1 MNVFLWNA
9 RARNGHVE
17 ATLHHPC
24 PAQVPNAL
32 EAWWLTFVT
41 TTSVG
46 YGRIV
51 PTTTMGEVIMAIMAV
66 LGQFYLAM
74 PLTIVGSV
82 FYTAYRRRWQREQT
96 ILKLNS
102 DAGKTLVLRAKIDIS
117 GPLMGTFVAL
127 KDLANELSKALA
139 RSGAAKDGAAAAL
152 ADGDAAATRALLDD
166 LLGLQPRVSKLV
178 HSIEKK
184 LRHAESTDL
193 PDMALLGDF
202 HDGDAS

>member
-9 RARNGHVE
+9 RVRNAHVE
-17 ATLHHPC
+17 ATLNHPF

-51 PTTTMGEVIMAIMAV
+51 PTTTVGEVIMAIMAV

-82 FYTAYRRRWQREQT
+82 FYTAYCRRRQREET

-117 GPLMGTFVAL
+117 GPHMGTFVAL

-152 ADGDAAATRALLDD
+152 ADGDAAAARAVLDD
-166 LLGLQPRVSKLV
+166 LLRLQPRVSKLV
-178 HSIEKK
+178 HSIEKN
-184 LRHAESTDL
+184 LRHAESTELSDL
-193 PDMALLGDF
+193 ALLEDF